1 MERVHCGGA
10 GQREGGGRNLSSLK
24 PGIRLILHFVNSLS
38 LLRSF
43 GSALREGP
51 GWFTGQALVFTFCP
65 RFVEPIDGDTGFS
78 ADISWMHNLGAES
91 ED

>member
-1 MERVHCGGA
+1 MERVHCGGGA
-10 GQREGGGRNLSSLK
+10 GGGRNLSSLK

-51 GWFTGQALVFTFCP
+51 GWFTGQALVHFLSEIC
-65 RFVEPIDGDTGFS
+65 
-78 ADISWMHNLGAES
+78 GANRWGHGI
-91 ED
+91 